1 MPAEFGSKQNFN
13 LDFHFYREK
22 IRISEHTALYLT
34 HTMRVLAISLI
45 GIFLPIYIFT
55 ISGNYMLFH
64 HDPIINGL
72 SWILS
77 YFLLRSVFTW
87 LATMILGNLIFS
99 KIHFQ
104 LSMVISFV
112 VLIAEIL
119 LWYLSQGNL
128 YLILLA
134 GALAGFKVTLYWIP
148 YHIFFVRKA
157 GRKRKQQFGKKIGM
171 RFFLVRII
179 SGIGPAIGGLIIV
192 NYGFNAL
199 FMTSI
204 LILVVAALPI
214 ALIVHEWEHH
224 KHSVIGVVE
233 KYLFNPKYLR
243 LNLSFIGSGMDS
255 IIYSIFWPV
264 LLFLVLENFTKI
276 GFLNSFSF
284 LVSSA
289 TVLIIGKYI
298 DKHGTKVIHGIG
310 AFLNSLLYLPRMIFG
325 NPFLFYA
332 LDLSDRLIMGT
343 YTLPQMALAYE
354 KARKVNGSDFIIFR
368 ELSLHAGIIFTVATS
383 LVALQFISNWK
394 LLFALAMIGSLLTY
408 FIETDKN

>member
-1 MPAEFGSKQNFN
+1 MPIEFGSKINFN
-13 LDFHFYREK
+13 LDFHLYREK
-22 IRISEHTALYLT
+22 IKMSEYTALYLT
-34 HTMRVLAISLI
+34 HTMRALAVSLI

-55 ISGNYMLFH
+55 ISGSYMLFH
-64 HDPIINGL
+64 HNPVINGL

-87 LATMILGNLIFS
+87 VATMLLGNLIFS

-112 VLIAEIL
+112 FLIAEIL
-119 LWYLSQGNL
+119 LWYLSQGSL

-148 YHIFFVRKA
+148 YHIFFVRKS
-157 GRKRKQQFGKKIGM
+157 GRKRQQFGKKIGL
-171 RFFLVRII
+171 RFFLIRII
-179 SGIGPAIGGLIIV
+179 SAIGPAIGGLIIV

-204 LILVVAALPI
+204 SILVVAALPI
-214 ALIVHEWEHH
+214 AFVVHEWQHK
-224 KHSVIGVVE
+224 KHSVIKVIE
-233 KYLFNPKYLR
+233 KYVFNPKYLK
-243 LNLSFIGSGMDS
+243 LNLAFVGSSMDT
-255 IIYSIFWPV
+255 IIYSILWPV
-264 LLFLVLENFTKI
+264 LLFLVLDNFAKI
-276 GFLNSFSF
+276 GFLNSISF

-298 DKHGTKVIHGIG
+298 DKHGTKVVHGIG
-310 AFLNSLLYLPRMIFG
+310 AFLNSLLYLPRMIFSSAW
-325 NPFLFYA
+325 LFYA

-343 YTLPQMALAYE
+343 YTLPTMALSYE
-354 KARKVNGSDFIIFR
+354 KARKIDGSDFIIFR
-368 ELSLHAGIIFTVATS
+368 ELSIHAGIIFTVTLS
-383 LVALQFISNWK
+383 LVVLQFITAWK
-394 LLFALAMIGSLLTY
+394 LLFAIAMIGSLLTY

>member
-1 MPAEFGSKQNFN
+1 MPTEFASKTNFN
-13 LDFHFYREK
+13 FDFHLYREK
-22 IRISEHTALYLT
+22 IKINEYTALYLT
-34 HTMRVLAISLI
+34 HTMRALAVSLI

-55 ISGNYMLFH
+55 ISSNYMLFH
-64 HDPIINGL
+64 HNPVINGL

-77 YFLLRSVFTW
+77 YFLIRSVFTW
-87 LATMILGNLIFS
+87 IATMSLGNLIFS

-112 VLIAEIL
+112 ILITEIL

-128 YLILLA
+128 FLILLA
-134 GALAGFKVTLYWIP
+134 GVLAGFKVTMYWIP

-157 GRKRKQQFGKKIGM
+157 GKKKKQQFGKKTGL

-214 ALIVHEWEHH
+214 AFVIHEWEHR

-233 KYLFNPKYLR
+233 KYLLNPKYFK
-243 LNLSFIGSGMDS
+243 LNLSFIGSSMDT

-264 LLFLVLENFTKI
+264 LLFLVLDNFTKI
-276 GFLNSFSF
+276 GFLNTFSF
-284 LVSSA
+284 LASSA

-310 AFLNSLLYLPRMIFG
+310 AFLNSLMYIPRIIFSG
-325 NPFLFYA
+325 TWLFYA

-343 YTLPQMALAYE
+343 YTLPQMALSYE
-354 KARKVNGSDFIIFR
+354 KARKVDGSDFIIFR
-368 ELSLHAGIIFTVATS
+368 ELSLHLGIIITVTVS
-383 LVALQFISNWK
+383 LVALQFISDWK
-394 LLFALAMIGSLLTY
+394 LLFVLAMIGSLLTY